1 MAADD
6 ASRKRM
12 NDELQE
18 AESVFHSIGRR
29 YRMVQVSYYIVQA
42 RNLTGYE
49 SVQLTN
55 PAYLDLVAGEVVPLL
70 PSLQAPN
77 KKARLEFPST
87 LWNYE
92 ACRYSPLSSI

>member
-1 MAADD
+1 
-6 ASRKRM
+6 
-12 NDELQE
+12 
-18 AESVFHSIGRR
+18 
-29 YRMVQVSYYIVQA
+29 MVQVSYCIVQA

-55 PAYLDLVAGEVVPLL
+55 PACLDLVAGEVVPPP

-92 ACRYSPLSSI
+92 ACTYYPYPQFDLELCEALPAPLCRTDNSEYFCSDKL